1 MAPDPNS
8 NPTLNPNPGGNILG
22 GNLPGG
28 RAGAIL
34 LMFLKPMILWNFVMI
49 YETLILIL
57 VSSQSYLKIKSIA
70 NVFSISID
78 YFYFYVS
85 SKNQKIKLI

>member
-1 MAPDPNS
+1 
-8 NPTLNPNPGGNILG
+8 
-22 GNLPGG
+22 
-28 RAGAIL
+28 
-34 LMFLKPMILWNFVMI
+34 MI

-57 VSSQSYLKIKSIA
+57 VSSQSYLKIESIA